1 MPTPRVLGSIV
12 GILVAVPFGLV
23 AAPDPGQAAS
33 QPPSNEKVVVQKS
46 EQAPAKSP
54 SKGAPKPKNV
64 SLRMAEGLRFDPP
77 RFEAKPGELL
87 AFNLENVDISHQPH
101 NFVIVQ
107 PGMVE
112 EVVKLSMEM
121 AASGASPG
129 ALPKHPGIIASSA
142 DVINPESK
150 AVLQFKVPE
159 TAGVYGYVCTVPGHG
174 VVMYGAMYVGVPMP
188 LLSKDTNIPQVTL
201 EKGLA
206 GGGKRPFV
214 QRLFMPNSGPAS
226 IGVALPGTQN
236 YCFDSAECR
245 VRYAWSGLF
254 MDGSQYWRGSGK
266 ELAELGDAPW
276 WTSEAFPLRFKDREL
291 KAADFKFLGY
301 SLKGE
306 FPEFHFK
313 VGPQEVFESVQPS
326 GNGILLKF
334 RLPGISSNVVVRM
347 DSSAYWSC
355 PEGVVVKGGFRI
367 PAAKAGEFSVLIQPK
382 EAFET
387 AVSKTSAPSASRPAP
402 SSSNP

>member
-1 MPTPRVLGSIV
+1 MPIPRVLGSIA
-12 GILVAVPFGLV
+12 GMFVAIPFGLA
-23 AAPDPGQAAS
+23 AAPDAGQAASGQAAS
-33 QPPSNEKVVVQKS
+33 QPTSNEKVVEKKS
-46 EQAPAKSP
+46 AQAPAKSP
-54 SKGAPKPKNV
+54 SKGTPKPKNV

-159 TAGVYGYVCTVPGHG
+159 TPGVYGYVCTVPGHG
-174 VVMYGAMYVGVPMP
+174 VVMYGAMYVGIPMP

-276 WTSEAFPLRFKDREL
+276 WIAEAFPLRFKDREL

-313 VGPQEVFESVQPS
+313 VGPQEVYESVQPS

-334 RLPGISSNVVVRM
+334 RLPGIGSNVGVRV
-347 DSSAYWSC
+347 DSSAVWAC
-355 PEGVVVKGGFRI
+355 PEGVVTKGGFRI
-367 PAAKAGEFSVLIQPK
+367 PAAKAPEFSVLILPK
-382 EAFET
+382 DAPAT
-387 AVSKTSAPSASRPAP
+387 AASKTSAPS
-402 SSSNP
+402 SSNP

>member
-1 MPTPRVLGSIV
+1 MPIPRVFGSIV
-12 GILVAVPFGLV
+12 GMFLTVPFGMA
-23 AAPDPGQAAS
+23 AAPDAGQAAS
-33 QPPSNEKVVVQKS
+33 QPASNEKVVAQKS
-46 EQAPAKSP
+46 AQSPVKPAA
-54 SKGAPKPKNV
+54 KGAPKPKNV

-77 RFEAKPGELL
+77 RFETKPGELL

-129 ALPKHPGIIASSA
+129 AVPKHPGIIASSA

-150 AVLQFKVPE
+150 AVLEFKVPE
-159 TAGVYGYVCTVPGHG
+159 TPGVYGYVCTLPGHG

-188 LLSKDTNIPQVTL
+188 LLSKDTNIPQLTL

-245 VRYAWSGLF
+245 VRYAWSGIF

-291 KAADFKFLGY
+291 KSGDFKFLGY
-301 SLKGE
+301 SVKGE

-326 GNGILLKF
+326 GNGIVLKF
-334 RLPGISSNVVVRM
+334 RLPGIASNVAVRP
-347 DSSAYWSC
+347 DASAQWTC
-355 PEGVVVKGGFRI
+355 PEGVVTKGGFRV
-367 PAAKAGEFSVLIQPK
+367 PAAKAGEFSVLIEPK
-382 EAFET
+382 AASAT
-387 AVSKTSAPSASRPAP
+387 AATKTDSPSASRPAP